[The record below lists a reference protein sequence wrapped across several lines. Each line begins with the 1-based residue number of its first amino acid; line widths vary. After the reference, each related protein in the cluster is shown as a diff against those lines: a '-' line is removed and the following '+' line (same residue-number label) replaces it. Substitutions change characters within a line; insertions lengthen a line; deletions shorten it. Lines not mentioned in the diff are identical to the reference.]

1 MLNLTLRLEIE
12 AIVAVDAKNGI
23 AKDGKIP
30 WKSKT
35 DMKFFR
41 EQTTGCIIIMGS
53 TTLLSLPNAMP
64 LPNRLNIVVTRTPAK
79 FTCYPK
85 YSQLDNILF
94 WDEETLFKFLNN
106 QDLNKPFIKTE
117 LNKYKK
123 IFVIGGQQIYNLLL
137 PFCSSLWLT
146 IIKNDYDCD
155 LHLTGLSNIDRNEGK
170 IYYEDDE
177 LQITQLVLR

>member
-1 MLNLTLRLEIE
+1 MLNPNFGLEIE
-12 AIVAVDAKNGI
+12 AIVAVDLKNGI

-41 EQTTGCIIIMGS
+41 EQTTGSIIIMGS

-64 LPNRLNIVVTRTPAK
+64 LPNRLNIVVTRTPSK

-85 YSQLDNILF
+85 YSQLDNLLF
-94 WDEETLFKFLNN
+94 WDEDTLFKFLNN
-106 QDLNKPFIKTE
+106 QDLNKNLI
-117 LNKYKK
+117 NSYKK

-137 PFCSSLWLT
+137 PFCSSIWVTT
-146 IIKNDYDCD
+146 IKSDYDCD
-155 LHLTGLSNIDRNEGK
+155 LLLTIDRSEAK

-177 LQITQLVLR
+177 IQITQLSLQ

>member
-1 MLNLTLRLEIE
+1 MLKSKLGLEIE
-12 AIVAVDAKNGI
+12 AIVAVDLKNGI

-41 EQTTGCIIIMGS
+41 EKTTGSIIIMGS
-53 TTLLSLPNAMP
+53 TTLLSLPNALP
-64 LPNRLNIVVTRTPAK
+64 LPNRLNIVITRTPSK
-79 FTCYPK
+79 YTCYPK

-106 QDLNKPFIKTE
+106 QDLNKIKV
-117 LNKYKK
+117 YKK
-123 IFVIGGQQIYNLLL
+123 IFIIGGQQIYNLLI
-137 PFCSSLWLT
+137 PFCSSIWVT
-146 IIKNDYDCD
+146 KIKSDYNCD
-155 LHLTGLSNIDRNEGK
+155 LQMTCLSNIKSKEST

-177 LQITQLVLR
+177 IQITQLALC

>member
-1 MLNLTLRLEIE
+1 MLNLTFRLEIE

-41 EQTTGCIIIMGS
+41 EQTTGSIIIMGS

-85 YSQLDNILF
+85 YSQLDNLLF

-106 QDLNKPFIKTE
+106 QDLNKNIIKG
-117 LNKYKK
+117 YKK

-137 PFCSSLWLT
+137 PFYSSIWLT
-146 IIKNDYDCD
+146 TIKADYDCD
-155 LHLTGLSNIDRNEGK
+155 LHLTGLSNIDKNECK

-177 LQITQLVLR
+177 LQITQLALR